1 MSEKLL
7 DYLSEGIV
15 IFNDDYKIQFCNY
28 SLLKQL
34 KYSKDEL
41 YNEHLQKIISGPI
54 DMIISEKEVLTGQTI
69 DILLSG
75 YQLPP
80 IQVSGKLFRDKW
92 CGQES
97 SWLVIQEDTQ
107 TKYNT
112 KELELIIENMPY
124 AVWIADED
132 DNYKYSN
139 ANTLTMVNQLSST
152 HRFSTTNELLQQHPN
167 NVYKDT

>member
-1 MSEKLL
+1 
-7 DYLSEGIV
+7 
-15 IFNDDYKIQFCNY
+15 
-28 SLLKQL
+28 
-34 KYSKDEL
+34 
-41 YNEHLQKIISGPI
+41 
-54 DMIISEKEVLTGQTI
+54 MIISEKEVLTGQTI

-80 IQVSGKLFRDKW
+80 IHVSGKLFRDKW

-139 ANTLTMVNQLSST
+139 TNTLTMVNQLSST

-167 NVYKDT
+167 NVYKDTLDKNIFKVDHH